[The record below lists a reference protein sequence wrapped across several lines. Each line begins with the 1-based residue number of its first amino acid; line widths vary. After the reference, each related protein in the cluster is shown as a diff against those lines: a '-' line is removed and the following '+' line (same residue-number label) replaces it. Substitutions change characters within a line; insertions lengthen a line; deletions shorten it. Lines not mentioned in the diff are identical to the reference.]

1 MAVAGGVVSD
11 LVSMVGTSDTGHFL
25 GSLELGGPWWEDRER
40 YDAMSPLARVDAVR
54 TPTLI
59 YQGDADVRCPVG
71 QAEQW
76 HYALRERGVPTRM
89 VLYPGGS
96 HVFPLLGKPSHRID
110 YGTRVVEWV
119 ERYAGYAEGSRPAPI
134 EAA

>member
-1 MAVAGGVVSD
+1 
-11 LVSMVGTSDTGHFL
+11 
-25 GSLELGGPWWEDRER
+25 
-40 YDAMSPLARVDAVR
+40 MSPYTKVDKVRRRRSSCTARD
-54 TPTLI
+54 
-59 YQGDADVRCPVG
+59 DVRCPVG

-96 HVFPLLGKPSHRID
+96 HLFPLLGKPSHRID

-119 ERYAGYAEGSRPAPI
+119 ERYAGDAAGPRPAPI
-134 EAA
+134 DAAHWQRRLDGARQAPQGARRAARHPPARRRPRRRARDRRPPAR